1 MRLIMEV
8 RLNVLASTSLLLV
21 SSSMEVHSEAMHFED
36 LVVYQHVIALVGR
49 QQANRQLWLLPSAS
63 LARHHKQHFQPCI
76 PTFQHS
82 NLAHSPHAHAAVSGG
97 RRNSR
102 DIVQESTVQLVPLSV
117 SFHSTVRYSYPSII
131 NGDTLST
138 RLVFSGDRL
147 RHNLANRKGQAVI
160 GRELTHS
167 RLA

>member
-1 MRLIMEV
+1 MSS
-8 RLNVLASTSLLLV
+8 LARPSCLCPAAWKYTRRRCILRTLSCISTSLL
-21 SSSMEVHSEAMHFED
+21 SSA
-36 LVVYQHVIALVGR
+36 AGR
-49 QQANRQLWLLPSAS
+49 PTANFGSCRPPPWPATINNISN
-63 LARHHKQHFQPCI
+63 LA
-76 PTFQHS
+76 FQHS
-82 NLAHSPHAHAAVSGG
+82 NLARSPHAHAAVSGG

-138 RLVFSGDRL
+138 GLVFSGDRL